1 MGKVT
6 KLGVVPGGRRDDM
19 VKAQALPQNVALAS
33 PEALPVPPLSQP
45 VPTSVAAPQLG
56 GDQMPGDVV
65 QKDHFIERNGI
76 KFAGVHLLVE
86 LWNAT
91 NLGDLDLTDRALRE
105 CVEVS
110 GATLLHIHL
119 HHFGPGSGLSGV
131 AVLAESHISIHTWP
145 ERGYVAL
152 DLFMCGAADPYK
164 AIPVLRRAFEPG
176 TIQVAEQKRGVLV

>member
-6 KLGVVPGGRRDDM
+6 KLGLVPGVRRGEG
-19 VKAQALPQNVALAS
+19 VKALGHQQDTAFGAPHAS
-33 PEALPVPPLSQP
+33 PAQVLAPGA
-45 VPTSVAAPQLG
+45 TS
-56 GDQMPGDVV
+56 GDQKPGDVV

-86 LWNAT
+86 LWGAS

-119 HHFGPGSGLSGV
+119 HHFGPGAGLSGV

-145 ERGYVAL
+145 ERGYAAL

-164 AIPVLRRAFEPG
+164 SIPVLRAAFEPA
-176 TIQVAEQKRGVLV
+176 TVQVSEQKRGVLA

>member
-6 KLGVVPGGRRDDM
+6 KLGVLPGGRHGEAL
-19 VKAQALPQNVALAS
+19 KAQPVSGADASPVQTLSSSSAIATSALA
-33 PEALPVPPLSQP
+33 VPAHR
-45 VPTSVAAPQLG
+45 PT
-56 GDQMPGDVV
+56 GDQLPGDVV

-76 KFAGVHLLVE
+76 KFAGIHLLVE

-119 HHFGPGSGLSGV
+119 HHFGPGAGLSGV

-145 ERGYVAL
+145 ERGYAAL

-164 AIPVLRRAFEPG
+164 SIPVLRAAFQPG
-176 TIQVAEQKRGVLV
+176 TVQVSEQKRGVLA

>member
-6 KLGVVPGGRRDDM
+6 KLGLLPGGRNGESL
-19 VKAQALPQNVALAS
+19 KAHPAAGHEAMPVQPVSGAALAQQHRPS
-33 PEALPVPPLSQP
+33 
-45 VPTSVAAPQLG
+45 
-56 GDQMPGDVV
+56 GDQLPGDVV

-86 LWNAT
+86 LWNAS

-105 CVEVS
+105 CVDVS

-119 HHFGPGSGLSGV
+119 HHFGPGAGLSGV
-131 AVLAESHISIHTWP
+131 AVLAESHISIHPWP
-145 ERGYVAL
+145 ERGYAAL

-164 AIPVLRRAFEPG
+164 AIPVLRRAFQPG
-176 TIQVAEQKRGVLV
+176 TVQVAEQKRGVLA

>member
-1 MGKVT
+1 MQ
-6 KLGVVPGGRRDDM
+6 PISAP
-19 VKAQALPQNVALAS
+19 AQA
-33 PEALPVPPLSQP
+33 
-45 VPTSVAAPQLG
+45 AAHHIS
-56 GDQMPGDVV
+56 GDQMAGDIVE
-65 QKDHFIERNGI
+65 KDHIIERNGI
-76 KFAGVHLLVE
+76 KFARVHLLVE

-119 HHFGPGSGLSGV
+119 HHFGPGAGLSGV

-145 ERGYVAL
+145 ERGYAAL

-164 AIPVLRRAFEPG
+164 SIPVLRQAFQPG
-176 TIQVAEQKRGVLV
+176 TIQVSEQKRGVLA

>member
-6 KLGVVPGGRRDDM
+6 KLGLLPGGRRGESL
-19 VKAQALPQNVALAS
+19 QAPVTGA
-33 PEALPVPPLSQP
+33 EALPHQP
-45 VPTSVAAPQLG
+45 VSLSSPAPALRPS

-86 LWNAT
+86 LWDAR

-119 HHFGPGSGLSGV
+119 HHFGPGAGLSGV

-145 ERGYVAL
+145 ERGYAAL

-164 AIPVLRRAFEPG
+164 AIPVLRRAFQPG
-176 TIQVAEQKRGVLV
+176 TVQVAEQKRGVLA

>member
-1 MGKVT
+1 MGNVT
-6 KLGVVPGGRRDDM
+6 KLGVLPGGRRGESPT
-19 VKAQALPQNVALAS
+19 AQSAGTA
-33 PEALPVPPLSQP
+33 EALPIQP
-45 VPTSVAAPQLG
+45 VSASTQAAAHHIS
-56 GDQMPGDVV
+56 GDQMAGDVV

-119 HHFGPGSGLSGV
+119 HHFGPGAGLSGV

-145 ERGYVAL
+145 ERGYAAL
-152 DLFMCGAADPYK
+152 DLFVCGAADPYK
-164 AIPVLRRAFEPG
+164 SIPVLRQAFQPG
-176 TIQVAEQKRGVLV
+176 TIQVSEQKRGVLA